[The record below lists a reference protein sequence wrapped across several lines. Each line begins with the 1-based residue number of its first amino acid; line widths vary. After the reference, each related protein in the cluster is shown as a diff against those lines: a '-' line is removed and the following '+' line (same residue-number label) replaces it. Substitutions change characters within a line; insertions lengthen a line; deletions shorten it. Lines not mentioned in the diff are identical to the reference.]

1 MPELLQRDSRPP
13 VCTATVAKGLVQRHR
28 GGTTTVAQY
37 FGQCQAVHLAHVTQT
52 RGAPHTVI
60 SLYTFANRFGQNKAR
75 GRETDT
81 QECYRTLKT
90 KMIECVCVHVSVSRT
105 DNRAQ
110 NKPSRTP
117 KDLQKGK
124 RKRRALALLRR
135 FGETERPGPPGG
147 QHEFQAVV

>member
-90 KMIECVCVHVSVSRT
+90 KMIECVCVCACVCQPHRQSCPKQAFKNTQRPSKGK
-105 DNRAQ
+105 AQ
-110 NKPSRTP
+110 EASFGAFAAVRGDGTARTP
-117 KDLQKGK
+117 
-124 RKRRALALLRR
+124 RRTA
-135 FGETERPGPPGG
+135 
-147 QHEFQAVV
+147 